1 VSRNQREIAFPLAK
15 AVPGNLRAVL
25 PTFPVFRT
33 FSHVLQLQF
42 SRFSHFFTP
51 LHIFFG
57 DSHAFLLFF
66 GVRYLQVAKVKN
78 PRETRNNQRI
88 PLLVG
93 QENPKKL
100 NVQELKC
107 FSWLKK
113 QRKLG
118 EISHPLFP
126 ENCWKNMNTSHRGE
140 K

>member
-1 VSRNQREIAFPLAK
+1 LCVEFFWRFGASSSLDTEHLYFPLCRQKVSRNQREIAFPLAK

-66 GVRYLQVAKVKN
+66 RGQVFAGSQGEK
-78 PRETRNNQRI
+78 PS
-88 PLLVG
+88 G
-93 QENPKKL
+93 NPKQPK
-100 NVQELKC
+100 
-107 FSWLKK
+107 
-113 QRKLG
+113 
-118 EISHPLFP
+118 
-126 ENCWKNMNTSHRGE
+126 NTSVGGPRKSKKNE
-140 K
+140 KYKN

>member
-93 QENPKKL
+93 QENPKKMKSTRIEMFFMAEETAKIGR
-100 NVQELKC
+100 N
-107 FSWLKK
+107 
-113 QRKLG
+113 
-118 EISHPLFP
+118 
-126 ENCWKNMNTSHRGE
+126 
-140 K
+140 